1 MLATLIAVWRGQ
13 RNLDHDRGGFETF
26 RSIEK

>member
-1 MLATLIAVWRGQ
+1 LIAFWKGKQDVE
-13 RNLDHDRGGFETF
+13 HDRGGFETF